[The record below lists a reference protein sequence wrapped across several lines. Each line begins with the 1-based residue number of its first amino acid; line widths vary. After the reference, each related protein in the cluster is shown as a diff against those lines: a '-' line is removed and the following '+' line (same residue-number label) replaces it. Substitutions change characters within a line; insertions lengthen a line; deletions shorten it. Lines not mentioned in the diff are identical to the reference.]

1 MLSLICGEEARK
13 WDEAKPDRTEFV
25 WRKEARLLAMYIPK
39 VETHMFSQ
47 RFLEANAVL
56 RLRQMGVP
64 RERPDQSH
72 RLLFHKGQTVR
83 ILSSWTAEGM
93 YIHTYTRIT

>member
-1 MLSLICGEEARK
+1 MLSLICGEETGK
-13 WDEAKPDRTEFV
+13 WAEAEPDRTAFV
-25 WRKEARLLAMYIPK
+25 WRKEARLLAMHIPK

-72 RLLFHKGQTVR
+72 RLLC
-83 ILSSWTAEGM
+83 
-93 YIHTYTRIT
+93 IHNAV

>member
-25 WRKEARLLAMYIPK
+25 WRKEARLLAMHIPK
-39 VETHMFSQ
+39 VETHMF
-47 RFLEANAVL
+47 LEANAVTLQTIL

-64 RERPDQSH
+64 HERRDQWH
-72 RLLFHKGQTVR
+72 RLLFT
-83 ILSSWTAEGM
+83 
-93 YIHTYTRIT
+93 

>member
-1 MLSLICGEEARK
+1 MLSLICGEETGK
-13 WDEAKPDRTEFV
+13 WAEAEPDRTAFV
-25 WRKEARLLAMYIPK
+25 WRKEGVLAMHIPK

-72 RLLFHKGQTVR
+72 RLLFHKGHTV
-83 ILSSWTAEGM
+83 
-93 YIHTYTRIT
+93 HTYVS

>member
-1 MLSLICGEEARK
+1 MLSLICGGEARK

-47 RFLEANAVL
+47 RFLEANAVTLQTFL

-72 RLLFHKGQTVR
+72 RLLC
-83 ILSSWTAEGM
+83 
-93 YIHTYTRIT
+93 IHNAV

>member
-47 RFLEANAVL
+47 RFLEANAVTLQTFL

-72 RLLFHKGQTVR
+72 RLLFHIGQTVH
-83 ILSSWTAEGM
+83 IL
-93 YIHTYTRIT
+93 HK

>member
-1 MLSLICGEEARK
+1 MFSLICGEEARNWE

-47 RFLEANAVL
+47 RFLEANAVTLQTIL

-64 RERPDQSH
+64 HERRDQWH
-72 RLLFHKGQTVR
+72 RLLFT
-83 ILSSWTAEGM
+83 
-93 YIHTYTRIT
+93 